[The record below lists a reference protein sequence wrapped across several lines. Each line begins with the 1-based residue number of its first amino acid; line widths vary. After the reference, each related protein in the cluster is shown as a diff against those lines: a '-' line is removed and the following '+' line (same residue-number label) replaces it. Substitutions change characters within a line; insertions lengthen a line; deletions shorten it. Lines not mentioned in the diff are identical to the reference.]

1 MEQFMYTYLNQKY
14 GLKTLIVDW
23 ASAILQAVKL
33 FQNEDHDVTLFQ
45 KILSNECDEEFRFI
59 QQHVKDMMLQQLKNL
74 LKEKYPFKSEAE
86 IAKLNDQIING
97 QISIEEGVWRKILEK
112 MYDANDSEVMLQRL
126 QTIVEQKK

>member
-1 MEQFMYTYLNQKY
+1 
-14 GLKTLIVDW
+14 
-23 ASAILQAVKL
+23 
-33 FQNEDHDVTLFQ
+33 
-45 KILSNECDEEFRFI
+45 
-59 QQHVKDMMLQQLKNL
+59 MMLQQLKNL

>member
-1 MEQFMYTYLNQKY
+1 M
-14 GLKTLIVDW
+14 
-23 ASAILQAVKL
+23 
-33 FQNEDHDVTLFQ
+33 
-45 KILSNECDEEFRFI
+45 SNECDEEFRFI

>member
-1 MEQFMYTYLNQKY
+1 
-14 GLKTLIVDW
+14 
-23 ASAILQAVKL
+23 
-33 FQNEDHDVTLFQ
+33 
-45 KILSNECDEEFRFI
+45 LSNECDEEFRFI